1 VGACWLFFGL
11 DWFVSKRF
19 FIEKRVARVG
29 VLFRPAHGF
38 AKRVKKFTFNC
49 FFRRDL
55 LRLVVFKKKSL
66 LLNFPS
72 SCPSTCCVVKS
83 VRAKMPAVGT
93 EAVTYQMNGLLRRYV
108 FM

>member
-1 VGACWLFFGL
+1 
-11 DWFVSKRF
+11 
-19 FIEKRVARVG
+19 VARVG

-66 LLNFPS
+66 LFEFSLQLPFY
-72 SCPSTCCVVKS
+72 
-83 VRAKMPAVGT
+83 M
-93 EAVTYQMNGLLRRYV
+93 LRREKRSCEDARSGDGGCDISDERPAHHLRTCTPPAHLRTTCAPDQC
-108 FM
+108 FLL